1 MRITKFGHAC
11 LLVESGKV
19 RILIDPGAF
28 SEGFEG
34 LTDLDAIFITHQHP
48 DHLVLDNIKALLS
61 QSPEAKVYADADSTK
76 ILADEGV
83 EAQTV
88 HDGDSFEV
96 EGVPVQ
102 TYGTL
107 HAVIHPTIP
116 DITNT
121 GYLIDSKFFYP
132 GDSFTD
138 PGREIEILAIPAGAP
153 WLKVSEPIDYL
164 LAMKPKVAIPVHDGV
179 LSDNGRRVHFGA
191 LESYGSKAGI
201 EQRVLDVGQSIE
213 V

>member
-1 MRITKFGHAC
+1 M
-11 LLVESGKV
+11 LVESRKA

-34 LTDLDAIFITHQHP
+34 LTGLDAIFITHQHP
-48 DHLVLDNIKALLS
+48 DHLVPDNIKALLGKNPRV
-61 QSPEAKVYADADSTK
+61 QVCADADSAK
-76 ILADEGV
+76 ILSDKGI
-83 EAQTV
+83 EATAV
-88 HDGDSFEV
+88 HDGDKFDV
-96 EGVPVQ
+96 AGVPVQ

-121 GYLIDSKFFYP
+121 GYFIDSKFFYP
-132 GDSFTD
+132 GDNFTD
-138 PGREIEILAIPAGAP
+138 HGPQAEVLAIPAGAP
-153 WLKVSEPIDYL
+153 WLKVSESIDYL

-179 LSDNGRRVHFGA
+179 LSDNGRRIHFGA
-191 LESYGSKAGI
+191 LESYGSKAGV
-201 EQRVLDVGQSIE
+201 EQRVLEGGQSTE